1 MQHKLQGGYQP
12 KKDINNIA
20 PDIAPLK
27 NGSSAV
33 PPKIEANIKIGGT
46 LVEML
51 SRSGLTFEEFTAALT
66 KIIAEYKNKEKS

>member
-1 MQHKLQGGYQP
+1 MQHKLQGGYKP

-20 PDIAPLK
+20 SDIAPPK

-33 PPKIEANIKIGGT
+33 PPKIEANIKI
-46 LVEML
+46 VL
-51 SRSGLTFEEFTAALT
+51 SRSGLTSEEFTAALT